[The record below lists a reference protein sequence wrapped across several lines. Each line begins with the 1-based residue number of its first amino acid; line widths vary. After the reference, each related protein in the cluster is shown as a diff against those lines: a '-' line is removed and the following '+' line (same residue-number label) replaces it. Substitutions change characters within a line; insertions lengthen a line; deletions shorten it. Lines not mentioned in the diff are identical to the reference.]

1 MESEGSSKLNFKL
14 PRSLAFTDLRLKTIE
29 SFVSPLKET
38 HEFFGKINWLY
49 EVSNTTSFIVIN

>member
-38 HEFFGKINWLY
+38 NVFLEKLIGYTKYLTQHLLL
-49 EVSNTTSFIVIN
+49 